1 MGLKTAMAGIAMVG
15 LLAAQ
20 AGAQAAAPRESAART
35 TSRERA
41 DPDGPLRALYPRTGG
56 LLWAGDPSAVSRRT
70 TVLRLLERER
80 RLDPS
85 VTLDVAIL
93 ARGFDAAEAE
103 SLTRADRTLTRA
115 WLGYLSR
122 RRGSIEP
129 VEAKLAARI
138 SPLLDQATPANE
150 FAVAALELALIEALG
165 GWRSVPASLEPL
177 PEPMLLD
184 AADSDGSTPV
194 ARRRLVVDRGQLQRR
209 LVQSLDLPAKYL
221 ASDAPAPVLARAV
234 RRFQERHGLP
244 SDGVVGPRTLTALH
258 EPAAD
263 QLARVQLNLARAG
276 ERDARA
282 SLHRYVEVN
291 IPAFE
296 LRLVQGG
303 TVTLRSRVIV
313 GDEKT
318 PTPVFG
324 DVIRYIELDP
334 VWYVPPSIVSDVLAR
349 QQRDSRYLER
359 AGFVWQSREGGRPR
373 LIQRPGPENAL
384 GRFKFVF
391 PNHHAVY
398 LHDTAQRGLF
408 GRADQAL
415 SHGCVRVERPAELAL
430 ALLAEQGWDA
440 ARLEQALATRRTRRL
455 DLVEPVP
462 VFLDYRT
469 AELDAEG
476 RLRLLADVYGHDKA
490 ARANPPSRPMAATS
504 RPLDPA
510 SDGNV
515 LEAGRVAARTART
528 SFD

>member
-1 MGLKTAMAGIAMVG
+1 
-15 LLAAQ
+15 
-20 AGAQAAAPRESAART
+20 
-35 TSRERA
+35 
-41 DPDGPLRALYPRTGG
+41 
-56 LLWAGDPSAVSRRT
+56 
-70 TVLRLLERER
+70 
-80 RLDPS
+80 

-138 SPLLDQATPANE
+138 SPLLDHATPANE

-184 AADSDGSTPV
+184 AGEGDGRTAAP
-194 ARRRLVVDRGQLQRR
+194 RRRLVVDRGQLQRR

-234 RRFQERHGLP
+234 GRFQDRHGLP
-244 SDGVVGPRTLTALH
+244 SDGVVGPRTLAALH
-258 EPAAD
+258 EPATE
-263 QLARVQLNLARAG
+263 QLSRVQLNLARAG

-318 PTPVFG
+318 PTPVFD

-334 VWYVPPSIVSDVLAR
+334 VWYVPTSIVNEVLVR
-349 QQRDSRYLER
+349 QQKDSGYLER
-359 AGFVWQSREGGRPR
+359 AGFVWQNREGGRPR

-384 GRFKFVF
+384 GRFRFVF

-440 ARLEQALATRRTRRL
+440 ARLEQALATRRTRRIE
-455 DLVEPVP
+455 LVEPVP

-476 RLRLLADVYGHDKA
+476 RLRLLGDVYGHDKA
-490 ARANPPSRPMAATS
+490 ARANPPSKPVVATS
-504 RPLDPA
+504 RPPDRA
-510 SDGNV
+510 SAESA
-515 LEAGRVAARTART
+515 LEVGPVAARTART